1 MYKQNKDWKKICW
14 MKTKKSVEYYMQK
27 EILIAVYW

>member
-1 MYKQNKDWKKICW
+1 MYKQNKDWKKNLNEN
-14 MKTKKSVEYYMQK
+14 KKSVEYYMQK